1 VDEVRLADFFA
12 SRELEP
18 GPIEASRLDREIA
31 RFLEVPSNTIVWIS
45 EWTLTKTAFNHPD
58 IDFQDYLKIP
68 EILGQGFAI
77 PGNQRNALEIRYID
91 THAPIYRMWR
101 VVLKVTRIREV
112 FVTSFSRTHMK
123 DTRRT
128 YRRALRTK
136 TLLRDIKNQ
145 LARTV
150 LMRSRQSAT

>member
-1 VDEVRLADFFA
+1 MDEVRLADFFA

-18 GPIEASRLDREIA
+18 GPIEASRLDPEIA
-31 RFLEVPSNTIVWIS
+31 QLLGVPGNTVAWIS
-45 EWTLTKTAFNHPD
+45 EWTLTKTGFSHPE

-68 EILGQGFAI
+68 EILARGFAI
-77 PGNQRNALEIRYID
+77 PGNQHDSLEIRYID

-101 VVLKVTRIREV
+101 VVLKVTRIKEV
-112 FVTSFSRTHMK
+112 YVTSISRTHMK

-128 YRRALRTK
+128 YRRALKTK
-136 TLLRDIKNQ
+136 TLLRDLKNQ

-150 LMRSRQSAT
+150 LMRPRQSAT